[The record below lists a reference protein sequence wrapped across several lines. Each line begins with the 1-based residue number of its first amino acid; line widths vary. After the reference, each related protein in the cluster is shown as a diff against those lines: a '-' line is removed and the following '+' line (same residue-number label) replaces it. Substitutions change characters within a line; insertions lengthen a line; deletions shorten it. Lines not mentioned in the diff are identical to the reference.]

1 MRPCMES
8 NAKTGGDQRERSEC
22 LPVAHAC
29 TFRRLHCRHVR
40 FQPPHIHKNG
50 DNFPN
55 KERDNEKNTN
65 LISLLI
71 SRKKKK
77 KTFQN
82 SWYRI
87 IFKLSF
93 QKKTGRNVSIYFF
106 IPVINNQDSLVKNSF
121 PQTKKIKNSTAS
133 GLLIKN
139 FMAITQ
145 DSRVSSAKFSTELH
159 NSNYRL
165 RVDASLRRYTERE
178 RERGNFEGVH

>member
-1 MRPCMES
+1 MNEANAFRWRMR
-8 NAKTGGDQRERSEC
+8 ARSA
-22 LPVAHAC
+22 VC
-29 TFRRLHCRHVR
+29 TADTCDFNPLTSA
-40 FQPPHIHKNG
+40 IHKNG

-71 SRKKKK
+71 SRKKKM
-77 KTFQN
+77 FQN
-82 SWYRI
+82 SSCRI
-87 IFKLSF
+87 IQFKLLF

-121 PQTKKIKNSTAS
+121 PRTKKIKNSTAS

-165 RVDASLRRYTERE
+165 RVDASLRRYTQ